1 MKLLF
6 IKQMIGGDIATCQY
20 WLLAIAIMGVAIIIA
35 SIVDLRYGRMASKAA
50 GVYKT
55 TSYGLRKTIYKLKDY
70 LTFLTFGAL
79 IDGCASFFF
88 DAPFCSAVVTI
99 GVILIEGISV
109 REKITAIDKGHDP
122 LMAAKAFANAYGLT
136 DADKI
141 EKVLKQIQNE
151 YACNKETNTND
162 NA

>member
-1 MKLLF
+1 MTRLLF
-6 IKQMIGGDIATCQY
+6 IKQLTLGDLDNCRY
-20 WLLAIAIMGVAIIIA
+20 WLLAVAVMGIVIIIA
-35 SIVDLRYGRMASKAA
+35 SLVDLRYGRLASKAQ

-99 GVILIEGISV
+99 GVVLIEGISV
-109 REKITAIDKGHDP
+109 REKISAVNKGHDP
-122 LMAAKAFANAYGLT
+122 LLAAKAFVNAYGLT
-136 DADKI
+136 DVNKI
-141 EKVLKQIQNE
+141 EAILEELRKQR
-151 YACNKETNTND
+151 KEKD
-162 NA
+162 NGEG

>member
-1 MKLLF
+1 MRLLF
-6 IKQMIGGDIATCQY
+6 VKQLIDGDVVICKY
-20 WLLAIAIMGVAIIIA
+20 WLMAIAMMGISIIVA
-35 SIVDLRYGRMASKAA
+35 SVVDLRYGRMASKAA

-70 LTFLTFGAL
+70 LTFLTFGAM

-122 LMAAKAFANAYGLT
+122 LMAAKAFINAYGLT
-136 DADKI
+136 DAEKI
-141 EKVLKQIQNE
+141 EKIIKTIQQQ
-151 YACNKETNTND
+151 KEAKD
-162 NA
+162 GKG